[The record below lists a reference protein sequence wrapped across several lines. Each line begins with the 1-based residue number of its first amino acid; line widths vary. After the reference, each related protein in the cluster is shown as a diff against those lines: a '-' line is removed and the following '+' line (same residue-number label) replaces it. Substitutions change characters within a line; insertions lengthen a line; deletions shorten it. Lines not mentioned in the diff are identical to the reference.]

1 MGIANVWGL
10 IGLIG
15 IPIIIILYML
25 RPKNKPM
32 TIPSLYLWK
41 QMVDEIES
49 ASRLKKLKSSI
60 LMFIQMLV
68 VLLLSLILAGLFV
81 RSTEKAS
88 KVLLIMECAY
98 TMGATDVG
106 SNRLEYGKELAADYI
121 RDLGEDSEISVIA
134 LEEVPRTILKD
145 EKDKGMA
152 LTAIDSL
159 KVVDGIS
166 DIGLAVDTIELL
178 REPEQKVVYV
188 GDRK

>member
-68 VLLLSLILAGLFV
+68 VFLLSLILAGLFV

-88 KVLLIMECAY
+88 KKSTPQPLVLACGQGSPG
-98 TMGATDVG
+98 GAQG
-106 SNRLEYGKELAADYI
+106 SACR
-121 RDLGEDSEISVIA
+121 S
-134 LEEVPRTILKD
+134 RTEHSQRSTTVSPQSHFD
-145 EKDKGMA
+145 
-152 LTAIDSL
+152 
-159 KVVDGIS
+159 
-166 DIGLAVDTIELL
+166 
-178 REPEQKVVYV
+178 
-188 GDRK
+188 